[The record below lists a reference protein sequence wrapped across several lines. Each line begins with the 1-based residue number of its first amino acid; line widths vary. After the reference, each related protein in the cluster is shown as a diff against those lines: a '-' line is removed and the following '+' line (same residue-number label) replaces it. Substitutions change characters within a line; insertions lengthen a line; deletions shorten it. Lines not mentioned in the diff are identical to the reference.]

1 MSTGAGLLAR
11 PLLFP
16 VVNEQTGLSGLQRA
30 ALIVGAIA
38 VLVVAYVLIQG
49 GSDDGG
55 DKAATTSTP
64 SASATQSTTTSTQS
78 TQSTSTAQEPA
89 KPSVPTVRVVDA
101 KPQGGVKKLEFKKG
115 DQIRFR
121 VVSDT
126 ADEIHVHGY
135 DLMKDVAK
143 GGSVNFAFKGSI
155 DGRFVVEL
163 EGHGEQIA
171 ELDVAP

>member
-1 MSTGAGLLAR
+1 MNDRS
-11 PLLFP
+11 
-16 VVNEQTGLSGLQRA
+16 GLSGRQRA

-49 GSDDGG
+49 GSDD
-55 DKAATTSTP
+55 DNDNAATPT
-64 SASATQSTTTSTQS
+64 TQSAASTTSTQS
-78 TQSTSTAQEPA
+78 TSTEEAPAEPA
-89 KPSVPTVRVVDA
+89 VPTVRVVDA
-101 KPQGGVKKLEFKKG
+101 KPQGGVKKLEFDKG
-115 DQIRFR
+115 DQIRFK

-143 GGSVNFAFKGSI
+143 GGSASFSFKGSI

-163 EGHGEQIA
+163 EDHGEQIA

>member
-1 MSTGAGLLAR
+1 V
-11 PLLFP
+11 P
-16 VVNEQTGLSGLQRA
+16 EQPGLSNVQRLA
-30 ALIVGAIA
+30 IVVGAIL
-38 VLVVAYVLIQG
+38 VLVVAYVVISG
-49 GSDDGG
+49 GSDDSKK
-55 DKAATTSTP
+55 DATQPAATQP
-64 SASATQSTTTSTQS
+64 AATQSTDTSGTT
-78 TQSTSTAQEPA
+78 TATKPA
-89 KPSVPTVRVVDA
+89 VPPAPPTVRVVDA
-101 KPQGGVKKLEFKKG
+101 KPQGGVKKLNFSKG
-115 DQIRFR
+115 EQIRFR

-143 GGSVNFAFKGSI
+143 GGSVTFSFKGSI

>member
-1 MSTGAGLLAR
+1 
-11 PLLFP
+11 
-16 VVNEQTGLSGLQRA
+16 VQEQSGLSNLQRVG
-30 ALIVGAIA
+30 IVVGAMV
-38 VLVVAYVLIQG
+38 VLVVAYLVFSG
-49 GSDDGG
+49 GG
-55 DKAATTSTP
+55 DDNKTASQPAA
-64 SASATQSTTTSTQS
+64 TSTQS
-78 TQSTSTAQEPA
+78 TATTGGADTSSTATSTEPA
-89 KPSVPTVRVVDA
+89 PPPAPPTVRVVDA
-101 KPQGGVKKLEFKKG
+101 KPQGGIKKLNFNKG

-143 GGSVNFAFKGSI
+143 GGSVTFSFKGSI

-171 ELDVAP
+171 ELDVQP